1 MGRVIF
7 PTFDDG
13 PGAKRM
19 ISDSPSVPAVGL
31 HRAGVAVNMPQPIQG
46 LSQAHSSVS
55 IRSLGLSVTAGSERN

>member
-1 MGRVIF
+1 
-7 PTFDDG
+7 
-13 PGAKRM
+13 M

-55 IRSLGLSVTAGSERN
+55 VTSLGLSVTAGSERN